1 MGNKD
6 HRNPTETYS
15 KKSDNN
21 AEQNKWKLKKY
32 ARDTTLS
39 KRMNSE
45 STDDDHTNEPITI
58 RPLPLKYKIVS
69 ILPSHLKLT
78 RKRKMSKWD

>member
-1 MGNKD
+1 
-6 HRNPTETYS
+6 
-15 KKSDNN
+15 
-21 AEQNKWKLKKY
+21 
-32 ARDTTLS
+32 
-39 KRMNSE
+39 MNSE

-78 RKRKMSKWD
+78 RKRKMSK